1 MVDFNQISNEIS
13 VAKNIVITAHKGP
26 DGDAIGSALAM
37 FHFLVQIN
45 KNVIVCLPDDAPHY
59 LKCLAG
65 SDQIILFD
73 KNPDLVTE
81 KLNEADLVFC
91 LDYNAPERLGKEMGE
106 VLLKSNAKRIL
117 IDHHP
122 NPTDF
127 CDIVYSEI
135 SSSSTAQL
143 VYEVIENTGNKKFLN
158 HDLGAAIY
166 LGLVTDTGS
175 FRFPSVSARTHEIVA
190 ELIKGGLK
198 HYLVHEQVFDTNTI
212 DKLRLRGFAIAD
224 KLELVSDTPV
234 GIISLSKNDLNRFN
248 YQSGD
253 TDGLVNTILSI
264 SGIEVACL
272 FMEKSDG
279 VKISFRSKGDFFV
292 NELAANHFSGGGHKY
307 AAGGIYIG
315 SLENAITTFKKL
327 IPNYFLI

>member
-1 MVDFNQISNEIS
+1 MNLFEQISNEIK
-13 VAKNIVITAHKGP
+13 AAQNIVVTSHKGP

-37 FHFLVQIN
+37 FLFLRKIN
-45 KNVIVCLPDDAPHY
+45 KNVSVCLPDDAPHY
-59 LKCLAG
+59 LKSLNG
-65 SDQIILFD
+65 TDQISFFD
-73 KNPDLVTE
+73 KNPNQVTE
-81 KLNEADLVFC
+81 KLVNADLIFC
-91 LDYNAPERLGKEMGE
+91 LDYNAPDRLGKEMGE
-106 VLLKSNAKRIL
+106 VLIKSSARRIL

-122 NPTDF
+122 NPTAF
-127 CDIVYSEI
+127 CDVMYSDV

-143 VYEVIENTGNKKFLN
+143 VFELIEQSGNKNLLD
-158 HDLGAAIY
+158 HDLGATIY

-212 DKLRLRGFAIAD
+212 DKLRLRGYAIAD
-224 KLELVSDTPV
+224 KLELVPKSPV
-234 GIISLSKNDLNRFN
+234 GLISLSKNELNKFN

-264 SGIEVACL
+264 SGVDVACL

-279 VKISFRSKGDFFV
+279 IKISFRSKGEYFV
-292 NELAANHFSGGGHKY
+292 NELAATHFSGGGHKY
-307 AAGGIYIG
+307 AAGGFFAG
-315 SLENAITTFKKL
+315 SLEEAISKFKML
-327 IPNYFLI
+327 IPNYFTL